1 MKALVGFVV
10 SVLALGAFA
19 FAALHET
26 PCASVAGQGYIGISS
41 SDPPPGWEFCTLGG
55 FPTYSQV
62 GETDG
67 GLSGPQHPG
76 T

>member
-1 MKALVGFVV
+1 MKALVAFVV
-10 SVLALGAFA
+10 SALILGAFA
-19 FAALHET
+19 FSALHET
-26 PCASVAGQGYIGISS
+26 PCASVAGQGQIGVYF
-41 SDPPPGWEFCTLGG
+41 SDPPPGWEFCNLQG

-67 GLSGPQHPG
+67 GLAGPQQPG